1 MWTRLTD
8 LLRCPLSGTPLDLVV
23 FRGSSAQVTAE
34 QIRRAED
41 IGISTGS
48 SFASQVQD
56 GLLVSESAGTIYP
69 IAKGLPVMLPYET
82 AIHRQ
87 FGREFAGELSKFQPR
102 YRFPAERPA
111 PGETDVL
118 KSFSTEWGDYR
129 YDGVIWDVSYDDNQR
144 RLLNE
149 LGPLKSDPA
158 RFLEVG
164 CGVGITT
171 SQAQRVLGGGD
182 AVGVDLSLAV
192 LNAQRRFS
200 NDPFLHF
207 VQASAFHLPFSP
219 QSFDV
224 VYSRGVLHHTYSTR
238 NAFLSISRYCRAGG
252 RAYIWVYGTKS
263 INASLLRRL
272 AYAAEFCLRPVLSR
286 SPGAIATL
294 VLTPITLG
302 YIAFNRVRRFV
313 DPNVQQYDF
322 GRALH
327 AARDRFTPRYAH
339 RVDSA
344 EVMRWFREAGYEQI
358 QLVDSSEMPS
368 ADADDYRRNVGV
380 RGTRSPQNVTA
391 NLSH

>member
-8 LLRCPLSGTPLDLVV
+8 LLRCPVSGTPLDLVV
-23 FRGSSAQVTAE
+23 FRGSSADITAE

-41 IGISTGS
+41 IGIPTGS
-48 SFASQVQD
+48 NFASQVQD
-56 GLLVSESAGTIYP
+56 GLLLSESAGTIYP

-87 FGREFAGELSKFQPR
+87 FGREFASELSRFQPR

-144 RLLNE
+144 RLLHE
-149 LGPLKSDPA
+149 LGPLTSDPA

-171 SQAQRVLGGGD
+171 SQAQRVLGGD

-238 NAFLSISRYCRAGG
+238 HAFLSISRYCRAGG

-294 VLTPITLG
+294 VLTPMTLG
-302 YIAFNRVRRFV
+302 YIAFNRIRRFA
-313 DPNVQQYDF
+313 DANVQQYDF

-358 QLVDSSEMPS
+358 QLVDSSEMPT